1 MKGRACLTEICRY
14 QYLWILASTSAEC
27 HQDRCAK
34 DQPGSVSKI
43 DRSSLIPFSI
53 QEPQEAETAA
63 ASARAAAP
71 RVAPRSAAVNLSGQQ
86 LMCVPA
92 ELWDSAACL
101 THLDLSKNQLSDL
114 LAERLAGCAQLKVR
128 TAAPTSNTFHASE
141 VPGKHFSLKRSMW
154 LGCESFKWGG
164 NCLFASHALACK
176 GVPEQGAEADQEP
189 LERPLITE
197 ST

>member
-1 MKGRACLTEICRY
+1 MSIPIPLDPGIHICRMPPR
-14 QYLWILASTSAEC
+14 QVCKRSAWL
-27 HQDRCAK
+27 
-34 DQPGSVSKI
+34 SVENRQVLTYS
-43 DRSSLIPFSI
+43 FSI

-86 LMCVPA
+86 LTCVPA

-101 THLDLSKNQLSDL
+101 THLDLSNNQLSDL

-141 VPGKHFSLKRSMW
+141 VPMPDHIELSSESLMW
-154 LGCESFKWGG
+154 LGYESFKWGG
-164 NCLFASHALACK
+164 NRLFASHALACK

-189 LERPLITE
+189 PERPLITE